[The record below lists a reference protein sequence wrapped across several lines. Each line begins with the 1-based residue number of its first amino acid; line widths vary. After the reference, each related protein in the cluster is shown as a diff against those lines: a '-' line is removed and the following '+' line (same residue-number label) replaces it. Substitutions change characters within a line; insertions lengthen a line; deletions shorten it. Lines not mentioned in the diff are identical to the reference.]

1 MGSIDAK
8 YFFESPD
15 ELIEDI
21 QNLMKVLE
29 EDKNKKLIRKVYEDI
44 IEEIIIYFI
53 FFIKCSKRKS

>member
-44 IEEIIIYFI
+44 IEEINENIYSV
-53 FFIKCSKRKS
+53 K